1 MEYASK
7 GLAGTA
13 LGFGIG
19 GAALGLAN
27 GGLGNL
33 LGGLN
38 QNKRSEAADIAAA
51 VTPAMTVAAMLAARQ
66 QEPTCSENMPVT
78 RYDLEREQ
86 KLAAKDSEIA
96 LLKANTYN
104 DGKMLEVYGYIDGQL
119 KDVRE
124 ALCKQAVHNQRT
136 EDSFALV
143 KQDVESVRKE
153 ALDAVKTTPSS
164 PTSTRPFIPSRSPT
178 SPRAPRPRR
187 RRSTIRSRS
196 AAAAT
201 SKHRG
206 RQSPPQSLKEGSCD
220 DSDDRSGHA
229 RRDALRRQ

>member
-1 MEYASK
+1 MS
-7 GLAGTA
+7 
-13 LGFGIG
+13 
-19 GAALGLAN
+19 LAN

-104 DGKMLEVYGYIDGQL
+104 DGKMLEVYGYIDRQL
-119 KDVRE
+119 KDVHE

-136 EDSFALV
+136 EDSFTLV

-153 ALDAVKTTPSS
+153 ALDAVKMEAERRCCGDNSIVTYVNAT
-164 PTSTRPFIPSRSPT
+164 FIQSRSPT

-187 RRSTIRSRS
+187 RRSTTRSS
-196 AAAAT
+196 AAAT
-201 SKHRG
+201 IQTGGNRRPILKG
-206 RQSPPQSLKEGSCD
+206 GKPQ
-220 DSDDRSGHA
+220 
-229 RRDALRRQ
+229 

>member
-19 GAALGLAN
+19 GAAMSLAN

-33 LGGLN
+33 LGGLG
-38 QNKRSEAADIAAA
+38 QNNRAAA
-51 VTPAMTVAAMLAARQ
+51 AEVTAAAATPAMAALAAALASRQ

-119 KDVRE
+119 KDIRDT
-124 ALCKQAVHNQRT
+124 LCKQAVHNQRT
-136 EDSFALV
+136 EDSFTLV

-153 ALDAVKTTPSS
+153 ALGAVKMEAERRCCGDNALKTYVNATFYPKQVADVTTG
-164 PTSTRPFIPSRSPT
+164 T
-178 SPRAPRPRR
+178 
-187 RRSTIRSRS
+187 
-196 AAAAT
+196 AT
-201 SKHRG
+201 TAQTLYDPLPKCG
-206 RQSPPQSLKEGSCD
+206 GCCNN
-220 DSDDRSGHA
+220 
-229 RRDALRRQ
+229 

>member
-19 GAALGLAN
+19 GAAMSLAN

-33 LGGLN
+33 LGGLGQGN
-38 QNKRSEAADIAAA
+38 RSATVDAAA
-51 VTPAMTVAAMLAARQ
+51 MATPAMTALAAALAARQ
-66 QEPTCSENMPVT
+66 QAPTCSENMPVS
-78 RYDLEREQ
+78 RYELEREQ

-104 DGKMLEVYGYIDGQL
+104 DQKMLEMYGYIDGQL

-136 EDSFALV
+136 EDSFTLV
-143 KQDVESVRKE
+143 KQDVDCVRKE
-153 ALDAVKTTPSS
+153 ALSAVKMEAERRCCGDNALKTYVNATFYPKQVADITTG
-164 PTSTRPFIPSRSPT
+164 T
-178 SPRAPRPRR
+178 
-187 RRSTIRSRS
+187 
-196 AAAAT
+196 AT
-201 SKHRG
+201 TAQTLYNPLPKCG
-206 RQSPPQSLKEGSCD
+206 GCCNN
-220 DSDDRSGHA
+220 
-229 RRDALRRQ
+229 

>member
-19 GAALGLAN
+19 GAAMSLAN

-33 LGGLN
+33 LGGLGQGN
-38 QNKRSEAADIAAA
+38 RSAAVDAAA
-51 VTPAMTVAAMLAARQ
+51 MATPAMTALAAALAARQ
-66 QEPTCSENMPVT
+66 QAPTCSENMPVS
-78 RYDLEREQ
+78 RYELEREQ

-104 DGKMLEVYGYIDGQL
+104 DGKMLEVYGYIDRQL

-136 EDSFALV
+136 EDSFTLV

-153 ALDAVKTTPSS
+153 ALDAIKMEAERRCCGDNSIVTYVNATFYPKQVADVTTG
-164 PTSTRPFIPSRSPT
+164 T
-178 SPRAPRPRR
+178 
-187 RRSTIRSRS
+187 
-196 AAAAT
+196 AT
-201 SKHRG
+201 TAQTLYNPIQKCGGFCNS
-206 RQSPPQSLKEGSCD
+206 
-220 DSDDRSGHA
+220 
-229 RRDALRRQ
+229 